1 MSEEGIRHV
10 RVAAES
16 ELSDDAGLAVKAGDT
31 TIALFRVEGRCYA
44 IANECPH
51 RGGPLAEGDLE
62 GHIVHCPWHGW
73 TWDVRT
79 GLNPR
84 QPDGKVACFPVTIEN
99 GSVFVDMG
107 PESTTG

>member
-1 MSEEGIRHV
+1 MSDEGTRRV

-16 ELSDDAGLAVKAGDT
+16 DLFDGAGLAVKAGDKA
-31 TIALFRVEGRCYA
+31 IALFRVEGRFYA
-44 IANECPH
+44 IDNACPH
-51 RGGPLAEGDLE
+51 RGGPLAEGDVE

-84 QPDGKVACFPVTIEN
+84 QPASKVNCFAVSVED
-99 GSVFVDMG
+99 GSVFVDIG
-107 PESTTG
+107 EVPATG

>member
-1 MSEEGIRHV
+1 MSEEGNRRV

-16 ELSDDAGLAVKAGDT
+16 ELSDDTGLAVKAGDT

-84 QPDGKVACFPVTIEN
+84 QPAGKVACFPVTVEN

-107 PESTTG
+107 SDTTIG